1 MFRRWRNGHF
11 GDFEGP
17 RETVSYPADGGA
29 AFVVVYHYS
38 DGPEINFY
46 PTLAIYFIIDRMSR
60 VDLCFVLWWRCM
72 DGADFARFMH
82 FTITADGTLSM
93 DECHLTAL
101 LRRLCEGEVRPNR
114 SWSLSYRRSAEFVVP
129 NFRSNGAFGQISAV
143 ECFHHLFQ

>member
-1 MFRRWRNGHF
+1 
-11 GDFEGP
+11 
-17 RETVSYPADGGA
+17 
-29 AFVVVYHYS
+29 
-38 DGPEINFY
+38 
-46 PTLAIYFIIDRMSR
+46 
-60 VDLCFVLWWRCM
+60 M

-114 SWSLSYRRSAEFVVP
+114 SWLLSYRRLAEFVVP
-129 NFRSNGAFGQISAV
+129 IFRFNGAFGQISAV